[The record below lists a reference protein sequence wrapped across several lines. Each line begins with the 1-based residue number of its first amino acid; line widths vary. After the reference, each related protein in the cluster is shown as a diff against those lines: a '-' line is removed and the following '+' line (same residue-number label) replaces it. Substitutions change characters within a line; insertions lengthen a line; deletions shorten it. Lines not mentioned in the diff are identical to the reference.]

1 MVNQELCKSCGIPA
15 SPGAKF
21 CESCGAPLE
30 EGMKPMQPET
40 LSQPQPEQ
48 YGEPQQPAAYQGY
61 QAPPLQY
68 KSVGIRFVAILIDSI
83 IIGIIARV
91 VTLPLG
97 AMTAVSVNQETGA
110 ISIPTA
116 YWTAIIELVIVEL
129 VITFL
134 YFTILEGRYGQTVG
148 KIALKLKV
156 MKEDGSPINY
166 RNAAI
171 RTILRVVDDIPFI
184 VPYLLGAILIWSSDR
199 KQRLGDRVA
208 HTVVVHV

>member
-1 MVNQELCKSCGIPA
+1 MVDQELCKSCGTPA

-30 EGMKPMQPET
+30 EGMKPTQPET

-48 YGEPQQPAAYQGY
+48 YGEPHQPTTDQGY

-83 IIGIIARV
+83 IIGIIGSI

-97 AMTAVSVNQETGA
+97 AMTAVSVNAETQA

-116 YWTAIIELVIVEL
+116 YWVGIIIELI
-129 VITFL
+129 IAFL
-134 YFTILEGRYGQTVG
+134 YFTVLEGRYGQTVG
-148 KIALKLKV
+148 KIALRLKV
-156 MKEDGSPINY
+156 LKEDGLPINY
-166 RNAAI
+166 GDAAI
-171 RTILRVVDDIPFI
+171 RTILRVVDEIPFI

-208 HTVVVHV
+208 HTVVVRV

>member
-1 MVNQELCKSCGIPA
+1 MVDQELCKSCGTPA
-15 SPGAKF
+15 SPGAQF
-21 CESCGAPLE
+21 CESCGAPLT
-30 EGMKPMQPET
+30 EGVTPSQPET
-40 LSQPQPEQ
+40 LLQPQPEQ
-48 YGEPQQPAAYQGY
+48 FGEPQEPAAYQGS

-83 IIGIIARV
+83 IIGIIGSI

-110 ISIPTA
+110 ISIPTV
-116 YWTAIIELVIVEL
+116 YWTAVIIELVIA
-129 VITFL
+129 FL

-156 MKEDGSPINY
+156 LKEDGSPINY
-166 RNAAI
+166 GDAAI
-171 RTILRVVDDIPFI
+171 RTILRVVDEIPFI

-208 HTVVVHV
+208 HTVVVRV